1 MATCPVNVETVE
13 ARVSSGAAAG
23 AEAPRVEAWPL
34 RLSRGIVPRGL
45 ISNAAEPRAGGK
57 SRQGAQTTKP
67 DTKNRRLPLSKEL
80 ACRRLDSRSRSMLIV
95 GLDRAHKGPP
105 FCGAPVAAS
114 MR

>member
-1 MATCPVNVETVE
+1 MATRPVNVETVE

-34 RLSRGIVPRGL
+34 RVSRGIVPRGL

-57 SRQGAQTTKP
+57 SRQGAQTTNP
-67 DTKNRRLPLSKEL
+67 DTKNRRLPLSMEF
-80 ACRRLDSRSRSMLIV
+80 AYGRLGEPNATQCSSSVRT
-95 GLDRAHKGPP
+95 GGKGPT
-105 FCGAPVAAS
+105 FCGAPVVAT